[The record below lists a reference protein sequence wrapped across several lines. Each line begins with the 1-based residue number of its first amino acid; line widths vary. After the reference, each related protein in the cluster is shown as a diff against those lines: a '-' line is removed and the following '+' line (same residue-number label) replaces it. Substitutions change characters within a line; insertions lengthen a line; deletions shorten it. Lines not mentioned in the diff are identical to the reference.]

1 METLSKGDLI
11 DHIQQLQWFLNEYK
25 TRIKMAELLHS
36 IRYDLPR
43 NEIINLHSPVLTPE
57 LKVIA
62 TSMYIPNITSIAHI
76 NRKTWAIQNSNSH
89 NIACNLGGWGAVESV
104 IQLPAK
110 SKRLDATVIFN
121 SVGARKSALY
131 NINKNIGPKASK
143 PQYSLNNFPKLKFQ
157 VRCLNNIFKELLE
170 ENIITSYNLN
180 NFAACKQNEF
190 VFPLYSFRVE
200 GETKNTKFLE
210 SRCIHMY
217 KENGFLVPLDDVDFK
232 SNEYLKLKST
242 IQDHVFEHIE
252 MQRRPS
258 NPTLLDHLKNICPNA
273 SVTASAS
280 LPGTPHPTPTPF
292 LTSPLSEPTVYSAS
306 TNTPVPS
313 ADEICWPKI
322 GQNFVNNHLIS
333 GSNEQFANQTNICNE
348 NITIDLEKSNS
359 NHKVKT
365 YIAYP
370 SDNDNL
376 SPIDLNRLLPLM
388 SPMAGPQIIIPC
400 TPSKLPNNSEPLT
413 NLLPLRIEFSD

>member
-1 METLSKGDLI
+1 MESLSKGDLI
-11 DHIQQLQWFLNEYK
+11 DHIHQQRWFLQEYK
-25 TRIKMAELLHS
+25 TRIKRAELLHN
-36 IRYDLPR
+36 IRYDLPK
-43 NEIINLHSPVLTPE
+43 NEIINLHSSVLTPE

-62 TSMYIPNITSIAHI
+62 TSMYIPNISSIAHV

-180 NFAACKQNEF
+180 NFAASNHNEF

-210 SRCIHMY
+210 SRCIPMY
-217 KENGFLVPLDDVDFK
+217 KENGFLVPLDDVNFN

-273 SVTASAS
+273 SFTASAS
-280 LPGTPHPTPTPF
+280 LPGTPQPTPTPF
-292 LTSPLSEPTVYSAS
+292 PTYPLSEPPTQVYTSS
-306 TNTPVPS
+306 TNTT

-322 GQNFVNNHLIS
+322 GQNFVNNPLIS

-348 NITIDLEKSNS
+348 NITIDPEKSNS

-370 SDNDNL
+370 SDNDNH

-388 SPMAGPQIIIPC
+388 PTMAGPQIIIPC
-400 TPSKLPNNSEPLT
+400 TPSKLPINSEPLT